1 MNSIGLVEV
10 KNVSKGIVVTDEM
23 LKSAG
28 IVLISSGS
36 VCPGKFVTIVGGELS
51 AIHAAVD
58 RAELIAE
65 DALIDKFVI
74 GNLGDNVFEAICGT
88 ADVKEKKAFGIVE
101 TFTAASAIQAADAA
115 VKAGDI
121 ELIEVRVARGLGG
134 KCFVSMT
141 GDVADVKA
149 GVEAGARI
157 ATEQGVLINTEVI
170 ANPHPELWE
179 AVLSFDFTAYNGTAY
194 AVPFLRLNPD
204 KFDCVA

>member
-10 KNVSKGIVVTDEM
+10 KNVSKGVVVTDEM

-28 IVLISSGS
+28 VHLISSGS

-58 RAELIAE
+58 RAVLVAE

-74 GNLGDNVFEAICGT
+74 GNLGEKVFEAICGT

-101 TFTAASAIQAADAA
+101 TFTAASAIEAADAA
-115 VKAGDI
+115 VKSGDI
-121 ELIEVRVARGLGG
+121 ELIEVRVARGMAG
-134 KCFVSMT
+134 KCFASMT

-149 GVEAGARI
+149 AVEAGAAI
-157 ATEQGVLINTEVI
+157 AANSGVLINTEVI

-179 AVLSFDFTAYNGTAY
+179 AVL
-194 AVPFLRLNPD
+194 
-204 KFDCVA
+204 

>member
-88 ADVKEKKAFGIVE
+88 ADVKEKKASVLLKHLLPQVQFKQPTLLLKPV
-101 TFTAASAIQAADAA
+101 TSNLSKFVWLVVWA
-115 VKAGDI
+115 VNA
-121 ELIEVRVARGLGG
+121 L
-134 KCFVSMT
+134 F
-141 GDVADVKA
+141 
-149 GVEAGARI
+149 
-157 ATEQGVLINTEVI
+157 Q
-170 ANPHPELWE
+170 
-179 AVLSFDFTAYNGTAY
+179 
-194 AVPFLRLNPD
+194 
-204 KFDCVA
+204 

>member
-51 AIHAAVD
+51 AIHAAVVD

-88 ADVKEKKAFGIVE
+88 ADVKEKESI
-101 TFTAASAIQAADAA
+101 
-115 VKAGDI
+115 
-121 ELIEVRVARGLGG
+121 RY
-134 KCFVSMT
+134 C
-141 GDVADVKA
+141 
-149 GVEAGARI
+149 
-157 ATEQGVLINTEVI
+157 
-170 ANPHPELWE
+170 
-179 AVLSFDFTAYNGTAY
+179 
-194 AVPFLRLNPD
+194 
-204 KFDCVA
+204 

>member
-36 VCPGKFVTIVGGELS
+36 VCPGKFVT

-179 AVLSFDFTAYNGTAY
+179 AVL
-194 AVPFLRLNPD
+194 
-204 KFDCVA
+204 

>member
-1 MNSIGLVEV
+1 MHL
-10 KNVSKGIVVTDEM
+10 
-23 LKSAG
+23 
-28 IVLISSGS
+28 LI
-36 VCPGKFVTIVGGELS
+36 
-51 AIHAAVD
+51 
-58 RAELIAE
+58 
-65 DALIDKFVI
+65 I

-179 AVLSFDFTAYNGTAY
+179 AVL
-194 AVPFLRLNPD
+194 
-204 KFDCVA
+204 